1 MGRLILPEGS
11 NAHAAYTMVLEVD
24 PRNAEARAGIRRVQE
39 QVVEQL
45 NELIDQGSIQSAR
58 DELALAR
65 RLFPD
70 NAQLRAMESQIGRR
84 G

>member
-1 MGRLILPEGS
+1 
-11 NAHAAYTMVLEVD
+11 MVLEVD

-45 NELIDQGSIQSAR
+45 NELIDQGRIQSAR

-70 NAQLRAMESQIGRR
+70 NAQLRAMESQIGGR